1 MGRHPMTKTKKWSE
15 VRAKKFTKA
24 ELAKI
29 DAEVA
34 RDVLEMQLAELREL
48 AGRTQVEV
56 AAETKMAQAEISRM
70 ERRDD
75 HLVSTLRRYVE
86 ALGGELEVVARIGD
100 KTVRLRG
107 V

>member
-1 MGRHPMTKTKKWSE
+1 MKTKKWSE

-24 ELAKI
+24 ELAEI
-29 DAEVA
+29 DAEVE
-34 RDVLEMQLAELREL
+34 RDLLEMQLADLREM
-48 AGRTQVEV
+48 AGKTQVGG
-56 AAETKMAQAEISRM
+56 AAEAEMAQAEISRI
-70 ERRDD
+70 ERRED

-100 KTVRLRG
+100 RTVRLRG